1 MKTKPTIRTTKK
13 VLKESAD
20 AASVLGFDLKAAA
33 DLLMTI
39 PEISEAFTRAD
50 IELAIDDRG
59 WENFTNTRNLQ
70 DNDPVLRTSIMQ
82 RSRLYWQRDPLA
94 KQAVRLWTD
103 YAIGNGFSYKAE
115 DDAVQ
120 TQIDEFKRDRANRS
134 IMNAAGQQQSSKK
147 LLIDGD
153 MFFAVFKSTNGS
165 RKVIRRIDPLQVT
178 EILTDPDDEERA
190 LVYVRKITALNG
202 KVSTRYY
209 ADWALDD
216 EGKKLAAEQKDPIT
230 KQVVTIELDVVVYHA
245 AFDKIGK
252 RGNGLL
258 SSVVDWSRE
267 HRRFMEARVA
277 IVQAL
282 AKFAYKLSV
291 KGGQAVVNSIQAK
304 LQSTI
309 AATGLNGGVERQPQ
323 NAPGGTFAQNA
334 GLDMTPMPR
343 VTGAG
348 DAKEDGNGLKLMVS
362 AGTGI
367 MLHYFGDPSTG
378 NLATATAMEL
388 PMLKMFAGYQQF
400 WMDVY
405 RDLFSIIL
413 EEDPDAADAA
423 VIDIDFPPI
432 LQEDLAK
439 LGAFITQ
446 MVTAFPETKIP
457 EVISMLLVALG
468 INDIDDIMTKIAAQK
483 KVLDAQQKKMD
494 DATIAAVGLKS
505 DPKAQAALAESIG
518 RLAAKL

>member
-1 MKTKPTIRTTKK
+1 MKKKTTSRVTKLR
-13 VLKESAD
+13 ESVATPREVVGVSQIVD
-20 AASVLGFDLKAAA
+20 Q
-33 DLLMTI
+33 LMTM
-39 PEISEAFTRAD
+39 PEINEAFTRAD

-59 WENFTNTRNLQ
+59 WENFTNTRSLT
-70 DNDPVLRTSIMQ
+70 DNDPALRTSIIQ

-94 KQAVRLWTD
+94 KQSVRLWTD
-103 YAIGNGFSYKAE
+103 YAIGNGFSHKA
-115 DDAVQ
+115 DDEAIQ
-120 TQIDEFKRDRANRS
+120 SQIDDFRRDRANRK

-147 LLIDGD
+147 LLIDGEV
-153 MFFAVFKSTNGS
+153 FFAVFKDATGA
-165 RKVIRRIDPLQVT
+165 RKVIRRVDPIQVT
-178 EILTDPDDEERA
+178 DILTDPNDEERP
-190 LVYVRKITALNG
+190 LVYVRKVVMASGRTKTL
-202 KVSTRYY
+202 YY
-209 ADWALDD
+209 QDWALDE
-216 EGKKLAAEQKDPIT
+216 EGKKLAAAQKDPTT
-230 KQVVTIELDVVVYHA
+230 KQVVTIEEDVVIYHA

-291 KGGQAVVNSIQAK
+291 KGGQSVVNSIK
-304 LQSTI
+304 SRLESTI
-309 AATGLNGGVERQPQ
+309 AQTGTNGGVERQPQ
-323 NAPGGTFAQNA
+323 SAPGSSWIQNA

-348 DAKEDGNGLKLMVS
+348 DAKEDGNALKLMVC
-362 AGTGI
+362 AGTGL

-413 EEDPDAADAA
+413 DEDPDAADAA
-423 VIDIDFPPI
+423 DIDIDFPPI
-432 LQEDLAK
+432 LDTDLQK
-439 LGAFITQ
+439 LGTFITQ
-446 MVTAFPETKIP
+446 MTTAFPETKIP
-457 EVISMLLVALG
+457 EVIQMLLVALG
-468 INDIDDIMTKIAAQK
+468 VNDIDAIMTKIEAQK
-483 KVLDAQQKKMD
+483 KVLDAQQAKMD
-494 DATIAAVGLKS
+494 AATMAAAGAKV

-518 RLAAKL
+518 RLADKL